1 MVFDEW
7 WGVTYLLSILDTSYM
22 ERDEVEHRKTST
34 EITTKA
40 GGIFWG
46 VVLLIVGLIWLLA
59 AMGIIEADLNI
70 VLPLVVVLAG
80 VYLLVTKAI
89 R

>member
-1 MVFDEW
+1 
-7 WGVTYLLSILDTSYM
+7 M
-22 ERDEVEHRKTST
+22 ERGEIEHRTTST
-34 EITTKA
+34 EITTRA

-46 VVLLIVGLIWLLA
+46 IVLLIVGLIWLLS
-59 AMGIIEADLNI
+59 AMEIIQADLNL
-70 VLPLVVVLAG
+70 VLPLVVLLAG

>member
-1 MVFDEW
+1 
-7 WGVTYLLSILDTSYM
+7 M
-22 ERDEVEHRKTST
+22 ERDEVEHRITST

-46 VVLLIVGLIWLLA
+46 IVLLIVGLIWLLSA
-59 AMGIIEADLNI
+59 IGVIEADLNI

>member
-1 MVFDEW
+1 
-7 WGVTYLLSILDTSYM
+7 M
-22 ERDEVEHRKTST
+22 ERDEIEHRKTST

-46 VVLLIVGLIWLLA
+46 VVLLIVGLIWLLS
-59 AMGIIEADLNI
+59 AMDIIEMKMDI
-70 VLPLVVVLAG
+70 VLPLVVLLAG
-80 VYLLVTKAI
+80 VYLLVTKVI